1 MNTNYLE
8 FTIRITPTDE
18 YISDLLASFLGELGF
33 ESFER
38 AGEQLVAYIRKDNYS
53 QEAFESL
60 INSFEYADVISFESK
75 EIEQINWNEAWEKNY
90 FEPILIDDICL
101 IHSSF
106 HTNLPNA
113 KYAIL
118 IDPKMSFGTGHHET
132 TSLMIAE
139 MLKLDLSDKTVLDMG
154 CGTSVLAILAAKKG
168 ANRIIAIDIDSWC
181 VENSIENI
189 RKNNASHIQVKQG
202 DASLLKG
209 NYFDVILANINRN
222 ILLQDMQQY
231 AESLNSNGV
240 LLMSGFYVEDIPTL
254 EKEALN
260 FNLSL
265 QNFQKKN
272 NWAVVKMIKQ

>member
-18 YISDLLASFLGELGF
+18 YISDLLASFLGDLGF

-38 AGEQLVAYIRKDNYS
+38 VGEELIAYIRKDYFR
-53 QEAFESL
+53 QEAFDGL
-60 INSFEYADVISFESK
+60 IHNFEYADIISFEFK

-90 FEPILIDDICL
+90 FEPILIDNICL

-106 HTNLPNA
+106 HSDLPDA
-113 KYAIL
+113 KFSIV

-139 MLKLDLSDKTVLDMG
+139 MLKLNFSGKTVLDMG
-154 CGTSVLAILAAKKG
+154 CGTSVLAILAAQKG
-168 ANRIIAIDIDSWC
+168 ADKIAAIDIDSWC

-189 RKNNASHIQVKQG
+189 QKNNTPHIQVKQG

-222 ILLQDMQQY
+222 ILLQDIQQY

-240 LLMSGFYVEDIPTL
+240 LLMSGFYVEDIPAL
-254 EKEALN
+254 EKEASK
-260 FNLSL
+260 FDLSP
-265 QNFQKKN
+265 QSFHEKN
-272 NWAVVKMIKQ
+272 NWAVVKMIKR

>member
-1 MNTNYLE
+1 
-8 FTIRITPTDE
+8 
-18 YISDLLASFLGELGF
+18 
-33 ESFER
+33 
-38 AGEQLVAYIRKDNYS
+38 
-53 QEAFESL
+53 
-60 INSFEYADVISFESK
+60 
-75 EIEQINWNEAWEKNY
+75 
-90 FEPILIDDICL
+90 
-101 IHSSF
+101 
-106 HTNLPNA
+106 
-113 KYAIL
+113 
-118 IDPKMSFGTGHHET
+118 MSFGTGHHET

-168 ANRIIAIDIDSWC
+168 ANRITAIDIDSWC

-189 RKNNASHIQVKQG
+189 QKNNASHIQVKQG

-240 LLMSGFYVEDIPTL
+240 LLMSGFYVEDIPVL
-254 EKEALN
+254 EKEASK

-265 QNFQKKN
+265 QNVSGKK
-272 NWAVVKMIKQ
+272 

>member
-8 FTIRITPTDE
+8 FTIRITPAEE
-18 YISDLLASFLGELGF
+18 YISDLLASFLGDLGF

-38 AGEQLVAYIRKDNYS
+38 VGEQLVAYIRKDNYC

-60 INSFEYADVISFESK
+60 MHNFEYADIVNFEFK
-75 EIEQINWNEAWEKNY
+75 EIKQINWNEAWEKHY

-106 HTNLPNA
+106 HTNLQDA
-113 KYAIL
+113 KYAIV

-139 MLKLDLSDKTVLDMG
+139 MLKLDFSGKTVLDMG

-168 ANRIIAIDIDSWC
+168 ANSIIAIDIDSWC

-189 RKNNASHIQVKQG
+189 QKNNVSHIQVKQG
-202 DASLLKG
+202 DAGLLKG
-209 NYFDVILANINRN
+209 NHFDVILANINRN
-222 ILLQDMQQY
+222 ILLQDIQQY

-240 LLMSGFYVEDIPTL
+240 LLMSGFYVEDIPAL
-254 EKEALN
+254 EKEASK
-260 FNLSL
+260 FDLST
-265 QNFQKKN
+265 QSFQEKN
-272 NWAVVKMIKQ
+272 NWAVVKMIKR